1 MIDLDYAED
10 STAETDANF
19 VMTGSGGLVEV
30 QGSAEGAPF
39 SEAELLKML
48 ALARGG
54 DRQIVALQ
62 KAAIGISDGVGRL
75 APTYSV
81 ALRRRNSSTPKSRD
95 MQQKAQ
101 MTCVV
106 EITG

>member
-1 MIDLDYAED
+1 MTARSILRESPLKDHVAAVSCGIVKGEALLDLDYAED

-39 SEAELLKML
+39 SEVELLKLL

-54 DRQIVALQ
+54 IATLVTLQRAAL
-62 KAAIGISDGVGRL
+62 G
-75 APTYSV
+75 
-81 ALRRRNSSTPKSRD
+81 
-95 MQQKAQ
+95 
-101 MTCVV
+101 
-106 EITG
+106 